1 MLIIRRE
8 QMQVLQEEAWNSFL
22 REILARARGDMPEQ
36 LDGKSDGD
44 LFEVLQP
51 AMKNVR
57 SRGFIRTPDI
67 VRYGMFVLRLGADP
81 AKDAAIAPVL
91 KNPRLSG
98 AAKLDALER
107 MLPERHGIH

>member
-8 QMQVLQEEAWNSFL
+8 QMQVLQEEAWKSFL
-22 REILARARGDMPEQ
+22 REIVASARAGMPEE
-36 LDGKSDGD
+36 LHGKSDAD
-44 LFEVLQP
+44 LFAVLQE

-67 VRYGMFVLRLGADP
+67 VRYGLFVLRLGADP

-91 KNPRLSG
+91 KSSRLSG
-98 AAKLDALER
+98 AAKLEALER
-107 MLPERHGIH
+107 MLPEGNGIH